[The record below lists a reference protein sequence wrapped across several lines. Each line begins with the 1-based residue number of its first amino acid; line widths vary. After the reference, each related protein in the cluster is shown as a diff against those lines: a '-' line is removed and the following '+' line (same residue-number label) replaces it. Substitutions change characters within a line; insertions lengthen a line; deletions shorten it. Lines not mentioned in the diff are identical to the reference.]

1 MEVHVYAGPT
11 VPRADILKI
20 VPNAIIQPPV
30 AHGDLLRV
38 QTEAL
43 GFAMPVVENCGRW
56 GCVWENGAVVAV
68 D

>member
-1 MEVHVYAGPT
+1 M
-11 VPRADILKI
+11 R
-20 VPNAIIQPPV
+20 
-30 AHGDLLRV
+30 RV

-56 GCVWENGAVVAV
+56 VCAWVNGAVVAV

>member
-1 MEVHVYAGPT
+1 M
-11 VPRADILKI
+11 R
-20 VPNAIIQPPV
+20 
-30 AHGDLLRV
+30 RV

-56 GCVWENGAVVAV
+56 SCVWENGAVVPV